1 MTLPLPN
8 THDVVTMIGAVTIT
22 TFAFVYPDKSAV
34 LWEIAGA
41 YGLINGGQM
50 LGNLGQ
56 GGKRWMQGGSIA
68 PDVITAPKPASAPEP
83 QSSPLVPSTHKE

>member
-1 MTLPLPN
+1 MTLPIPN
-8 THDVVTMIGAVTIT
+8 THDVVTAIGAVTIT
-22 TFAFVYPDKSAV
+22 AFAFIYPDKSSV

-56 GGKRWMQGGSIA
+56 GGKRWMQGGA
-68 PDVITAPKPASAPEP
+68 EA
-83 QSSPLVPSTHKE
+83 PSTINPPPTEVKQ